1 MAEIRMPKMG
11 DGMEEGT
18 INAWL
23 KREGDT
29 VAVGEPIAEVETD
42 KANVE
47 ISAYESGVL
56 TRIIVQVGETVP
68 VGAVIAQVGGQ
79 GIAVEPSRSV
89 EPKAATRSG
98 NGSTASESN
107 GAAAAPTPVA
117 APGTERVK
125 ASPLARRM
133 MTDLAVDAA
142 LVVGTGPGGR
152 IVERDVTAFIA
163 SRGERPRALPLVE
176 APVTSEATPVASH
189 PPAVSVPI
197 SAEAGTETKPSNM
210 RNAIARRT
218 VLSKQTIPHFY
229 MVMVIEMD
237 RALALLKELN
247 ADATDGKVTV
257 NDVIVKACAVALGKV
272 PQANSTWTADNTIRM
287 HRSAHIGIAVSIDEG
302 LIIPVIRD
310 CDSKTLRQISA
321 DAKQLVVKARAN
333 QLKPEEY
340 SGGTFSTSNV
350 GMMGVD
356 EFTAIINPPEAAILA
371 IGGIFRE
378 PVVVGDTDQ
387 IVIRSRMKV
396 TISADHRLLDGASA
410 ARFLQEVKK
419 ALEAPFSLLS

>member
-23 KREGDT
+23 KREGEM
-29 VAVGEPIAEVETD
+29 VKAGEPIAEVETD

-47 ISAYESGVL
+47 ISAYETGVL
-56 TRIIVQVGETVP
+56 TRIIVNVGETVP
-68 VGAVIAQVGGQ
+68 VGAVIAQVGGSATAQ
-79 GIAVEPSRSV
+79 VAPSADVKAVPQPVNGTIASM
-89 EPKAATRSG
+89 A
-98 NGSTASESN
+98 NGVAPQASP
-107 GAAAAPTPVA
+107 AV
-117 APGTERVK
+117 ERVK
-125 ASPLARRM
+125 ASPLARKM
-133 MTDLAVDAA
+133 MADLEVDVA
-142 LVVGTGPGGR
+142 LVTGSGPGGR
-152 IVERDVTAFIA
+152 IVERDVTAYVA
-163 SRGERPRALPLVE
+163 ARGTAAPPAPVVETTPIPVVERPRSA
-176 APVTSEATPVASH
+176 APEPVPATPGQE
-189 PPAVSVPI
+189 I
-197 SAEAGTETKPSNM
+197 KPSNM

-229 MVMVIEMD
+229 MTMAVEMD
-237 RALALLKELN
+237 RALGLLKELN

-257 NDVIVKACAVALGKV
+257 NDVIVKACAVALSKV
-272 PQANSTWTADNTIRM
+272 PQVNSTWTSDNRIVL
-287 HRSAHIGIAVSIDEG
+287 HAAAHIGIAVSIEEG

-310 CDSKTLRQISA
+310 CQTKTLRQISA
-321 DAKQLVVKARAN
+321 DAKQLVAKARAN

-378 PVVVGDTDQ
+378 PVVVGGSDELA
-387 IVIRSRMKV
+387 IRSRMKV
-396 TISADHRLLDGASA
+396 TLSADHRLLDGMSA

-419 ALEAPFSLLS
+419 ALEAPFSLLN